1 MQIPPPQ
8 DTFLGLANRLTF
20 PYQQNG
26 QSGQLQ
32 RMHGTLVRLKSSYY
46 CTIGSSKMLGFF
58 VPHSGDEIGVLAQL
72 MVPSDCKNKDI
83 SVRGFKV
90 ELCCPSS
97 DSIQAVQDYSP
108 GCVGSF
114 F

>member
-1 MQIPPPQ
+1 MPA
-8 DTFLGLANRLTF
+8 LLALARC
-20 PYQQNG
+20 Y
-26 QSGQLQ
+26 
-32 RMHGTLVRLKSSYY
+32 V
-46 CTIGSSKMLGFF
+46 F
-58 VPHSGDEIGVLAQL
+58 VPHSGDDIGVLAQL

-108 GCVGSF
+108 GCVGVF
-114 F
+114 FNKIDSQLISGADT